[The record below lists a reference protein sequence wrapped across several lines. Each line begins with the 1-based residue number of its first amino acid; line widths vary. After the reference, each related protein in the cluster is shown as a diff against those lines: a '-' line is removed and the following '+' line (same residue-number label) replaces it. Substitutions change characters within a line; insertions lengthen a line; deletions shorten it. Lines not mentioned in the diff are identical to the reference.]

1 MKQLALGVRLRTA
14 AVFDNFYVGPNS
26 EAVAAVKFSAD
37 NPVWIWGASATGKTH
52 LLQAACAQSGEASAY
67 IPLRQ
72 EAAVPPEAIDGFEKL
87 SLLCIDDLESV
98 AGRIEWEKAL
108 FRLFNA
114 AAETHARLVF
124 AARSAPTAVGWQL
137 ADWASR
143 AASCTVYQL
152 RLLDDDARIDAL
164 RMRANLRGLELPLET
179 AEYLLRRMPRD
190 QQVLFDMVDALD
202 DAALVAQRR
211 LTVPFVREALK
222 LG

>member
-14 AVFDNFYVGPNS
+14 AVFENYYVGPNS
-26 EAVAAVKFSAD
+26 EAVAAVKSSAG
-37 NPVWIWGASATGKTH
+37 NPVWISGAAATGKTH
-52 LLQAACAQSGEASAY
+52 LLQAACAASGAASAY
-67 IPLRQ
+67 FPLRQ
-72 EAAVPPEAIDGFEKL
+72 QTTAPPEAIDGFERL
-87 SLLCIDDLESV
+87 GLICIDDLESV
-98 AGRIEWEKAL
+98 AGQIEWEKAL
-108 FRLFNA
+108 FKLFNA
-114 AAETHARLVF
+114 AAETHARLLF
-124 AARSAPTAVGWQL
+124 AARSAPTALRWVL

-143 AASCTVYQL
+143 AGSCTVYQL
-152 RLLDDDARIDAL
+152 RLLDDDERIEAL

-211 LTVPFVREALK
+211 LTVPFVRAALK

>member
-1 MKQLALGVRLRTA
+1 MKQLALGVGLRTA
-14 AVFDNFYVGPNS
+14 AVFQNFYVGPNS
-26 EAVAAVKFSAD
+26 EAVAAVQSSTR
-37 NPVWIWGASATGKTH
+37 NPLWIWGSPATGKTH
-52 LLQAACAQSGEASAY
+52 LLQAACAQSDGASAY
-67 IPLRQ
+67 FPLRQ
-72 EAAVPPEAIDGFEKL
+72 NADVPPEALDGFETL
-87 SLLCIDDLESV
+87 ALFCVDDLECA
-98 AGRIEWEKAL
+98 AGQMVWERAL
-108 FRLFNA
+108 FKLFNA
-114 AAETHARLVF
+114 AAETRTRLVF
-124 AARSAPTAVGWQL
+124 AAGAAPTAIEWRL

-152 RLLDDDARIDAL
+152 RPLADDERIDAV

-190 QQVLFDMVDALD
+190 QKVLFELVDALD